1 MFGVF
6 MIEIIYQ
13 INNFIEITQEK
24 NQEYL
29 RYRLEIKEFLLFFL
43 TTNGFNKSKFFSQ
56 ITPFLYIQD
65 NFLLKMFSLDFAKL
79 ISI

>member
-29 RYRLEIKEFLLFFL
+29 RYRLEIKEFLLFF
-43 TTNGFNKSKFFSQ
+43 
-56 ITPFLYIQD
+56 
-65 NFLLKMFSLDFAKL
+65 
-79 ISI
+79 

>member
-13 INNFIEITQEK
+13 INNFIVITQEK

-29 RYRLEIKEFLLFFL
+29 RYRLEIKEFLLFF
-43 TTNGFNKSKFFSQ
+43 
-56 ITPFLYIQD
+56 
-65 NFLLKMFSLDFAKL
+65 
-79 ISI
+79 

>member
-1 MFGVF
+1 

-13 INNFIEITQEK
+13 INNFIEITLEK

-43 TTNGFNKSKFFSQ
+43 TTNGFNKSKFFFSNNS
-56 ITPFLYIQD
+56 FSYIYKII
-65 NFLLKMFSLDFAKL
+65 FYWRCFHL
-79 ISI
+79 ILQNLFQFKI

>member
-24 NQEYL
+24 VQEYL
-29 RYRLEIKEFLLFFL
+29 RYRLEIKEFLLFF
-43 TTNGFNKSKFFSQ
+43 
-56 ITPFLYIQD
+56 
-65 NFLLKMFSLDFAKL
+65 
-79 ISI
+79 

>member
-13 INNFIEITQEK
+13 INNFIEITLEK

-29 RYRLEIKEFLLFFL
+29 RYRLEIKEFLLFF
-43 TTNGFNKSKFFSQ
+43 
-56 ITPFLYIQD
+56 
-65 NFLLKMFSLDFAKL
+65 
-79 ISI
+79 